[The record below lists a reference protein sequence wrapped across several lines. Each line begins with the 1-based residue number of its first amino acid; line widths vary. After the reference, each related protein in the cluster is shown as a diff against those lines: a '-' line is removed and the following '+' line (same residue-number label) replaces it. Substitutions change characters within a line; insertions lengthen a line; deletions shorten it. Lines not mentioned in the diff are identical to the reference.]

1 MGPQGVGEPFPCT
14 LDLLTPLTLPIIC
27 WLQEAKHIPCD
38 IITNCP
44 SPASYKIN
52 QHSIEHGV

>member
-27 WLQEAKHIPCD
+27 RPSPKAKHIPCD
-38 IITNCP
+38 IVTNCL

-52 QHSIEHGV
+52 